1 MTSDIDWAAHNAA
14 HRQWIADGKHLPFK
28 CPHRQ
33 WIADG
38 KHLPFKCPVEGGS
51 IRGWTSI

>member
-14 HRQWIADGKHLPFK
+14 HRQWIT
-28 CPHRQ
+28 
-33 WIADG
+33 DG